1 MTDQLAEALPE
12 AMFRAGMNAWEN
24 THESQE
30 DRDFRAFLGA
40 ALRVLADHLK
50 PTPAPAGG
58 MEMTVYGAA
67 SIRELA
73 ARVEHPAEETHR

>member
-1 MTDQLAEALPE
+1 MSDQLPE

-24 THESQE
+24 THESQ
-30 DRDFRAFLGA
+30 DDLDFRAFLAA
-40 ALRVLADHLK
+40 ALRVLAEYLK

-73 ARVEHPAEETHR
+73 ARVEHPAEEAAT